1 MEVVSDQE
9 IEPGCD
15 GDDKF
20 KISVLTHEE
29 QSEMLK
35 KSIAKRA
42 SMLEAEEARKS

>member
-1 MEVVSDQE
+1 MEDVSDE
-9 IEPGCD
+9 AIEPGCE

-29 QSEMLK
+29 QTELLK